1 MRHPHRGWLQ
11 LLAVVL
17 AFGLIA
23 AACGDDED
31 EAPAPAVEAPAEEAP
46 AEEAPAEEEM
56 AEEAPA
62 EEEMAEEAPA
72 EEEMAE
78 EAPAEEEMAADEP
91 IIVGYVLSGPTND
104 GGFYEDQ
111 AKGINNVA
119 AEFGYEVRIVENAWD
134 PADQVA
140 GLRNLANEGA
150 SLVLG
155 DGVMSDSSATVAKE
169 FPDIEFVIITAPR
182 FEAVDNL
189 SAYVVSQGVPSY
201 VMGVVSAEFSE
212 SGSAGYVGG
221 FEIPP
226 TAETR
231 AGFFQGFTD
240 SGGTATADSNVG
252 DFNDAVGAKNDAAAQ
267 IANGADVIYGFVDAG
282 FPGIVQAVEE
292 SGKTVGLWG
301 ATVSHCPDG
310 PQVIGNAI
318 ANSEQVLRFVVT
330 AFTDG
335 TLAHDNVFFGMED
348 PTIQHVE
355 LCPGYEEYQGIV
367 DEVTA
372 AIIAGEVDLD
382 PAVTG
387 TG

>member
-1 MRHPHRGWLQ
+1 MRRPQDRWLW
-11 LLAVVL
+11 LLAVL
-17 AFGLIA
+17 LTFGLVA
-23 AACGDDED
+23 AACGDDDE
-31 EAPAPAVEAPAEEAP
+31 EAPAPAAEAPAEEAP
-46 AEEAPAEEEM
+46 AEEAPAEEAP

-62 EEEMAEEAPA
+62 EEAPAEEAPA
-72 EEEMAE
+72 EEM
-78 EAPAEEEMAADEP
+78 PADEP
-91 IIVGYVLSGPTND
+91 MIIGYVLSGPTND

-111 AKGINNVA
+111 ARGTNIVA
-119 AEFGYEVRIVENAWD
+119 GEFGFEVRIVENAFD

-150 SLVLG
+150 SLILA
-155 DGVMSDSSATVAKE
+155 DGLMSDSSATVAKE

-201 VMGVVSAEFSE
+201 VMGVVSAEFSQT
-212 SGSAGYVGG
+212 GSAGYVGG

-240 SGGTATADSNVG
+240 SGGSATADSNVG

-292 SGKTVGLWG
+292 SGKTIGLWG
-301 ATVSHCPDG
+301 ATVSHCGDG
-310 PQVIGNAI
+310 LQVIGNAI

-355 LCPGYEEYQGIV
+355 LCEGYEQYQDIV
-367 DEVTA
+367 DEVSA
-372 AIIAGEVDLD
+372 AIIAGEVAFE

-387 TG
+387 GG

>member
-1 MRHPHRGWLQ
+1 MTHPRKGWLG
-11 LLAVVL
+11 LLAVLL

-23 AACGDDED
+23 AGCGDDED
-31 EAPAPAVEAPAEEAP
+31 EAPAPAPAAEAPAEEAP
-46 AEEAPAEEEM
+46 AEEEMVEEAPAEEEM

-62 EEEMAEEAPA
+62 EEEMV
-72 EEEMAE
+72 E
-78 EAPAEEEMAADEP
+78 EAPAEEEMAAEEP
-91 IIVGYVLSGPTND
+91 IIIGYVLSGPTND

-111 AKGINNVA
+111 AKGINNVG

-240 SGGTATADSNVG
+240 AGGTATADSNVG

-282 FPGIVQAVEE
+282 FPASCKQSRSRARR
-292 SGKTVGLWG
+292 SACG
-301 ATVSHCPDG
+301 AP
-310 PQVIGNAI
+310 
-318 ANSEQVLRFVVT
+318 R
-330 AFTDG
+330 
-335 TLAHDNVFFGMED
+335 
-348 PTIQHVE
+348 
-355 LCPGYEEYQGIV
+355 
-367 DEVTA
+367 
-372 AIIAGEVDLD
+372 
-382 PAVTG
+382 
-387 TG
+387 

>member
-1 MRHPHRGWLQ
+1 MRERSYWRV
-11 LLAVVL
+11 LLAILL
-17 AFGLIA
+17 AFGLVV
-23 AACGDDED
+23 AACGNEADDE
-31 EAPAPAVEAPAEEAP
+31 EPAAP

-56 AEEAPA
+56 APE
-62 EEEMAEEAPA
+62 
-72 EEEMAE
+72 
-78 EAPAEEEMAADEP
+78 EP
-91 IIVGYVLSGPTND
+91 IIIGYVLSGPTND

-111 AKGINNVA
+111 AKGINNVG

-201 VMGVVSAEFSE
+201 VMGVVSAEFSQT
-212 SGSAGYVGG
+212 GSAGYVGG

-301 ATVSHCPDG
+301 ATVSHCVDG

-335 TLAHDNVFFGMED
+335 TLAHDNVFSAWMIPPSSTWSCARD
-348 PTIQHVE
+348 TSSTRASSMRSPRPSSPARSTSILPSPAPVRPHSVSR
-355 LCPGYEEYQGIV
+355 GIRPV
-367 DEVTA
+367 
-372 AIIAGEVDLD
+372 D
-382 PAVTG
+382 PAVTS
-387 TG
+387 TGG

>member
-1 MRHPHRGWLQ
+1 MRHPLKSSLRVLAV

-17 AFGLIA
+17 VA
-23 AACGDDED
+23 AACGDDD
-31 EAPAPAVEAPAEEAP
+31 EPAAQPAPAEPAPAPEPAPEPPPPEPAPEPPPAEEGP
-46 AEEAPAEEEM
+46 V
-56 AEEAPA
+56 
-62 EEEMAEEAPA
+62 
-72 EEEMAE
+72 
-78 EAPAEEEMAADEP
+78 
-91 IIVGYVLSGPTND
+91 IIGYVLSGPTND

-111 AKGINNVA
+111 ARGTHTVA
-119 AEFGYEVRIVENAWD
+119 AEFGYEVRIVENAFD

-140 GLRNLANEGA
+140 GMRNLANEGA
-150 SLVLG
+150 SLILG
-155 DGVMSDSSATVAKE
+155 DGLMSDSAATVAKE

-212 SGSAGYVGG
+212 TGSAGYVGG

-240 SGGTATADSNVG
+240 AGGTDTADSNVG

-267 IANGADVIYGFVDAG
+267 IANGADVIYAFVDAG
-282 FPGIVQAVEE
+282 FPGVVQAVEE

-301 ATVSHCPDG
+301 ATVSHCGDG

-330 AFTDG
+330 AFTDD

-348 PTIQHVE
+348 PTIQYVE
-355 LCPGYEEYQGIV
+355 LCDGYEEYQGIV

-372 AIIAGEVDLD
+372 AILAGEVDLL

-387 TG
+387 SG

>member
-1 MRHPHRGWLQ
+1 MRHPRNRWLG
-11 LLAVVL
+11 LLAVL
-17 AFGLIA
+17 SALGLIA
-23 AACGDDED
+23 AGCGDDDD
-31 EAPAPAVEAPAEEAP
+31 EAPAPAVETPAEVAPAEEAPAEEAP
-46 AEEAPAEEEM
+46 AEEAPAEET
-56 AEEAPA
+56 PA
-62 EEEMAEEAPA
+62 EEMP
-72 EEEMAE
+72 
-78 EAPAEEEMAADEP
+78 ADEP
-91 IIVGYVLSGPTND
+91 VIIGYVLSGPTND

-111 AKGINNVA
+111 ARGTNTVA
-119 AEFGYEVRIVENAWD
+119 GEFGYEVRIVENAFD

-150 SLVLG
+150 TLILG
-155 DGVMSDSSATVAKE
+155 DGLMSDSSATVAKE

-182 FEAVDNL
+182 FEPVDNL

-212 SGSAGYVGG
+212 TGSAGYVGG

-240 SGGTATADSNVG
+240 SGGSATADSNVG

-292 SGKTVGLWG
+292 SGKTIGLWG
-301 ATVSHCPDG
+301 ATVSHCGDG

-348 PTIQHVE
+348 PSIQHVE
-355 LCPGYEEYQGIV
+355 LCDGYEQYQGIV

>member
-1 MRHPHRGWLQ
+1 MRRPQDRWLW
-11 LLAVVL
+11 LLGVL
-17 AFGLIA
+17 LTFGLVA
-23 AACGDDED
+23 AACGDDDD
-31 EAPAPAVEAPAEEAP
+31 ETPAPAAEAPAEEAP
-46 AEEAPAEEEM
+46 AEEAPAEEAP

-62 EEEMAEEAPA
+62 EEAPAEEAPA
-72 EEEMAE
+72 EEM
-78 EAPAEEEMAADEP
+78 PAEEP
-91 IIVGYVLSGPTND
+91 VILGYVLSGPTND

-111 AKGINNVA
+111 ANGTHIVA
-119 AEFGYEVRIVENAWD
+119 AELGYEVRIVENAFD

-150 SLVLG
+150 SLILA
-155 DGVMSDSSATVAKE
+155 DGLMSDSSATVAKE

-201 VMGVVSAEFSE
+201 VMGVVAAEFSQT
-212 SGSAGYVGG
+212 GSAGYVGG

-240 SGGTATADSNVG
+240 SGGSATAASNVG
-252 DFNDAVGAKNDAAAQ
+252 DFNDAVGAKNDAGAQ

-292 SGKTVGLWG
+292 SGKTIGLWG
-301 ATVSHCPDG
+301 ATVSHCGDG
-310 PQVIGNAI
+310 SQVIGNAI
-318 ANSEQVLRFVVT
+318 ANSEQVLRWVAT
-330 AFTDG
+330 AFRDG

-348 PTIQHVE
+348 PSIQYVE
-355 LCPGYEEYQGIV
+355 LCPGYEQYQGIV
-367 DEVTA
+367 DEVSA
-372 AIIAGEVDLD
+372 AIIAGEVALE

-387 TG
+387 G

>member
-1 MRHPHRGWLQ
+1 MRNPRRGAFRLLAL

-17 AFGLIA
+17 VA
-23 AACGDDED
+23 AACGDDDAD
-31 EAPAPAVEAPAEEAP
+31 EPAAPPAPAEPVPEPPPPEPAPEPPPAAEGP
-46 AEEAPAEEEM
+46 V
-56 AEEAPA
+56 
-62 EEEMAEEAPA
+62 
-72 EEEMAE
+72 
-78 EAPAEEEMAADEP
+78 
-91 IIVGYVLSGPTND
+91 IIGYVLSGPTND

-111 AKGINNVA
+111 ARGTNTVA
-119 AEFGYEVRIVENAWD
+119 GEFGYEVRIVENAFD

-140 GLRNLANEGA
+140 GMRNLANEGA
-150 SLVLG
+150 SLILG
-155 DGVMSDSSATVAKE
+155 DGLMSDSAATVAKE

-201 VMGVVSAEFSE
+201 VMGVVSAEFSQT
-212 SGSAGYVGG
+212 GSAGYVGG

-240 SGGTATADSNVG
+240 SGGTATAESNVG

-267 IANGADVIYGFVDAG
+267 IANGADVIYAFVDAG
-282 FPGIVQAVEE
+282 FPGVVQAVEE
-292 SGKTVGLWG
+292 SGETIGLWG
-301 ATVSHCPDG
+301 ATVSHCVDG

-348 PTIQHVE
+348 PSIQSVE
-355 LCPGYEEYQGIV
+355 LCEGYEQYQDIV

-372 AIIAGEVDLD
+372 AILAGEVDLE

-387 TG
+387 G